1 MTDQAKT
8 VEVEPATIVNLQS
21 DRIDLEVKTEP
32 KCRVTLTVKAKP
44 AVLKEAKLDAIKQ
57 VSKEV
62 SIPGFRK
69 GKAPAAIIES
79 KYPGAI
85 NQAWDRSFA
94 DVAFKDSQ
102 ELAKVPVL
110 NNSSNIT
117 YKVVSLNEDAGEIS
131 FQFEREPEF
140 PLIDYSTFS
149 LKEGAPKPVTDTDID
164 NTIKGIQM
172 FYARWNQ
179 VTDRAVTEGDFVVLD
194 IDDIDQDPPVQAF
207 SHSRFEVAK
216 KKMADWM
223 LEAVVGKNLNE
234 SFEAVSAPDATESE
248 EVKAQFKAKKVKIT
262 IKGIEEAI
270 LPELTDDFTKKV
282 GAPDVATLR
291 AQLTNLLT
299 KQSSDNY
306 QTELREEIADQILEK
321 IRFEVPASM
330 LEKEA
335 NYRMSNLFKQPD
347 FLKKWKSE
355 MSEEEK
361 EAKKQEVISQAEQ
374 AIRLFYI
381 CRTILTENNVQISED
396 DLQPNYNTILEM
408 MFADPNLV
416 NYKNQSRETQAVEF
430 SKYMMSKAQD
440 FIIAKIR
447 PSKI

>member
-8 VEVEPATIVNLQS
+8 VEVEPANIVNLHS

-32 KCRVTLTVKAKP
+32 RCRVTLTIKAKP
-44 AVLKEAKLDAIKQ
+44 SLLKEAKLDAVKQ

-69 GKAPAAIIES
+69 GKAPAGIIES

-94 DVAFKDSQ
+94 DVAFKECQ

-117 YKVVSLNEDAGEIS
+117 YKVISLNEDAGEVS

-140 PLIDYSTFS
+140 PAIDYSSFS
-149 LKEGAPKPVTDTDID
+149 LKEGKLTPVSEENID

-172 FYARWNQ
+172 FYAKWNQ
-179 VTDRAVTEGDFVVLD
+179 VTDRAVKEGDFVILD

-207 SHSRFEVAK
+207 SHSRFEVAQ

-223 LEAVVGKNLNE
+223 REAVIGKNLNDC
-234 SFEAVSAPDATESE
+234 FETVSAPDASETEE
-248 EVKAQFKAKKVKIT
+248 IKAQFKPKKVKIS

-270 LPELTDDFTKKV
+270 LPEVTDEFTKKV
-282 GAPDVATLR
+282 GAPDVASLR

-299 KQSSDNY
+299 KQSADNH
-306 QTELREEIADQILEK
+306 QTELREAIADQILEK
-321 IRFEVPASM
+321 ITFEVPGSM

-335 NYRMSNLFKQPD
+335 NYRMSNLFKNPD
-347 FLKKWKSE
+347 FLKKWKNE

-361 EAKKQEVISQAEQ
+361 ETKKQEVISQAEQ

-381 CRTILTENNVQISED
+381 CRTILSENNIHISED

-447 PSKI
+447 PDNI